1 MDKFRNLRKK
11 RPTGSRVPVPDA
23 SAGSKNI
30 YVNSIKERI
39 AINLKYRY
47 EQNKIDSGGLAP
59 DVARK
64 SDMIVRETIH
74 VIACGVL
81 AQDIRRIAGK
91 LDLDVDTTFLE
102 GGLHENPTDL
112 RQRLQA
118 TIDEVS
124 RTGGGSRIAVGY
136 GVCGRGTVGIKAR
149 GIPLVIPRVHD
160 CISLFLGGNAAYQR
174 EFKQYP
180 GTYYISSG
188 WYKEK
193 TEPLSQKRPFVW
205 MGDRRVYFDELVEKY
220 GEAHA
225 RETFDF
231 LNSWKRN
238 YQRAAFID
246 MGDGDRADPA
256 RYAEQMAEKYGWK
269 YEVLKG
275 NPDFLKALLTT
286 KQTTAELLVVPP
298 GQVTVF
304 DARKEGL
311 KARPIL
317 SRASRRR
324 EQKIEVLGGEMT
336 GPRARLTTGLGI
348 DAGGT
353 YTDAVIYDMV
363 YGKVLS
369 KNKALT
375 TKWDFTL
382 GIREALEGL
391 DQRQLPRVELTAVST
406 TLATNA
412 IVEGEGQKV
421 GLLIM
426 PPYGLFEKGDIPN
439 EPKAVISG
447 RLEISGTVIS
457 PVDEAEVRRTA
468 REMVDARGVEAFA
481 VSGYAGAIN
490 PEHELAVKKAV
501 IDETGCLV
509 TCGHELSDLL
519 NFRTR
524 AQTAVLNA
532 RIVPRLGRL
541 IHNLGQVL
549 DDLGVVTPVMVVK
562 GDGSLMSSAMAIDRP
577 VETILSGPAAS
588 VAGAHFLTEKKN
600 AVVVDMGGT
609 TTDTAALEQG
619 QVRLVE
625 SGSRVGGART
635 HVKALEIRTTGLGG
649 DSLISFD
656 EGEFTIGPR
665 RVAPL
670 AWLGQCHPGTER
682 ALDYVH
688 RNLNVRCGNS
698 RGMQILF
705 LTDHN
710 SRLGLTPAEARI
722 VALLKRRPYAIED
735 LAKRTNALHIGFLPL
750 ARLEENYVI
759 QRSGL
764 TPTDLLHVTGQ
775 FGRWCIETSRRA
787 CDLFATLTEMHT
799 EEMVVMLLD
808 RVVRQ
813 LAIELM
819 RKQLD
824 MDTRPEDLES
834 CPSCRRWVEN
844 ILDGGSKNFSVQ
856 FHLHHP
862 VIGIGAPINH
872 FLPQAARLLHTEAI
886 LPDHADVANAI
897 GAITSHIMVRR
908 KLRIK
913 PDQEGGFLIDGLA
926 GAQRFGDLDDA
937 ETFAKEELGRIVR
950 NVAQAAGTSQ
960 TKVKIEIRDQ
970 SARSVQGD
978 EIFLERRVQAQLIGK
993 PDLALAAE
1001 KAMLYE

>member
-1 MDKFRNLRKK
+1 MTK
-11 RPTGSRVPVPDA
+11 RDH
-23 SAGSKNI
+23 
-30 YVNSIKERI
+30 
-39 AINLKYRY
+39 
-47 EQNKIDSGGLAP
+47 
-59 DVARK
+59 
-64 SDMIVRETIH
+64 IH

-81 AQDIRRIAGK
+81 ALDIQRIADK
-91 LDLDVDTTFLE
+91 LDFEVDTTFLE
-102 GGLHENPTDL
+102 GGLHENPTHL
-112 RQRLQA
+112 RHRLQA
-118 TIDEVS
+118 AIDDVS
-124 RTGGGSRIAVGY
+124 QTGRGNRIAVGY
-136 GVCGRGTVGIKAR
+136 GVCGRGTVGIKAQS
-149 GIPLVIPRVHD
+149 IPLVIPRVHD
-160 CISLFLGGNAAYQR
+160 CISLFLGGNAAYQK
-174 EFKQYP
+174 EFKRFP
-180 GTYYISSG
+180 GTYYISAG
-188 WYKEK
+188 WYEEK

-246 MGDGDRADPA
+246 MGDNTRPESAG
-256 RYAEQMAEKYGWK
+256 YAEHMAEKYGWK

-286 KQTTAELLVVPP
+286 KKTTGELLVVPP

-304 DARKEGL
+304 DAQKEGL
-311 KARPIL
+311 KASPVI
-317 SRASRRR
+317 SSASRRHR
-324 EQKIEVLGGEMT
+324 PRQKIEVLESA
-336 GPRARLTTGLGI
+336 PFESRILLTTGLGI

-363 YGKVLS
+363 SGAVLS

-375 TKWDFTL
+375 TKWDFTV

-391 DQRQLPRVELTAVST
+391 DQRQVPKIELTAVST

-426 PPYGLFEKGDIPN
+426 PPYGLFEKADITH

-447 RLEISGTVIS
+447 RLEISGTVIA
-457 PVDEAEVRRTA
+457 PVDETEVRRIA
-468 REMVDARGVEAFA
+468 REMVDLKGVEAFA

-501 IDETGCLV
+501 IGETGCLV

-524 AQTAVLNA
+524 AQTAILNA

-541 IHNLGQVL
+541 IHNLRQVL

-562 GDGSLMSSAMAIDRP
+562 GDGSLMSSAVAIDRP

-588 VAGAHFLTEKKN
+588 VAGAHFLTEKRN
-600 AVVVDMGGT
+600 AIVVDMGGT
-609 TTDTAALEQG
+609 TTDTATLERG
-619 QVRLVE
+619 QVRLAE
-625 SGSRVGGART
+625 SGSHVGSART
-635 HVKALEIRTTGLGG
+635 HVKALEIRTSGLGG
-649 DSLISFD
+649 DSLISFN

-665 RVAPL
+665 RVTPL
-670 AWLGQCHPGTER
+670 AWLGQCSPGPEK
-682 ALDYVH
+682 ALRYMH
-688 RNLNVRCGNS
+688 RKLNLRSGTSNS
-698 RGMQILF
+698 MQILF

-710 SRLGLTPAEARI
+710 HQMKLTPTEARI
-722 VALLKRRPYAIED
+722 VSLLEQRPHAIEE
-735 LAKRTNALHIGFLPL
+735 LAERTKALHIGFLPL
-750 ARLEENYVI
+750 SRLEENYII
-759 QRSGL
+759 QRCGL
-764 TPTDLLHVTGQ
+764 TPTDLLHVAGQ
-775 FGRWCIETSRRA
+775 FEQWDIETSQQI
-787 CDLFATLTEMHT
+787 CNLFATLSEMPI

-808 RVVRQ
+808 RVVGR

-819 RKQLD
+819 KKQMD
-824 MDTRPEDLES
+824 METPPNDLEE
-834 CPSCRRWVEN
+834 CPACRVWVKN
-844 ILDGGSKNFSVQ
+844 ILDGGHKDYSIR
-856 FHLHHP
+856 FHLHRP

-872 FLPQAARLLHTEAI
+872 FLPQATRLLHTEAI
-886 LPDHADVANAI
+886 LPEHADVANAI
-897 GAITSHIMVRR
+897 GAITSHIMIRR

-926 GAQRFGDLDDA
+926 GVRRFGDLDDA
-937 ETFAKEELGRIVR
+937 EAFAKQELGQIVR
-950 NVAQAAGTSQ
+950 DMAHASGTSQ
-960 TKVKIEIRDQ
+960 TEIKIEIRDH

-978 EIFLERRVQAQLIGK
+978 EIFLERCIQAQLVGK
-993 PDLALAAE
+993 PDLALG
-1001 KAMLYE
+1001 Y

>member
-1 MDKFRNLRKK
+1 MQN
-11 RPTGSRVPVPDA
+11 TGMNKA
-23 SAGSKNI
+23 K
-30 YVNSIKERI
+30 SIPMTSPGWK
-39 AINLKYRY
+39 
-47 EQNKIDSGGLAP
+47 
-59 DVARK
+59 
-64 SDMIVRETIH
+64 RETFMTKRDSIH

-81 AQDIRRIAGK
+81 ALDIRRIADE
-91 LDLDVDTTFLE
+91 LDLEVDTTFLE
-102 GGLHENPTDL
+102 GGLHENPTNL

-118 TIDEVS
+118 AIDDVS
-124 RTGGGSRIAVGY
+124 RTGRGNRIAVGY
-136 GVCGRGTVGIKAR
+136 GVCGRGTVGIKAQS
-149 GIPLVIPRVHD
+149 IPLVIPRVHD
-160 CISLFLGGNAAYQR
+160 CISLFLGGNAAYQK
-174 EFKQYP
+174 EFKRYP
-180 GTYYISSG
+180 GTYYISAG
-188 WYKEK
+188 WYEEK
-193 TEPLSQKRPFVW
+193 TEPLSQKRPFAW
-205 MGDRRVYFDELVEKY
+205 MGDRPVFFDELVEKY

-246 MGDGDRADPA
+246 MGNGDRPESAN
-256 RYAEQMAEKYGWK
+256 YAEQMAEKYGWK

-286 KQTTAELLVVPP
+286 RKTTAELLVVPP

-311 KARPIL
+311 KASPVL
-317 SRASRRR
+317 SMASRRHGPR
-324 EQKIEVLGGEMT
+324 HKIEVLDSAPSES
-336 GPRARLTTGLGI
+336 RVHLTTGLGI

-363 YGKVLS
+363 SGNVLS

-375 TKWDFTL
+375 TKWDFTV
-382 GIREALEGL
+382 GIREALQGL
-391 DQRQLPRVELTAVST
+391 EQGLLPKVELTAVST

-426 PPYGLFEKGDIPN
+426 PPYGLFEKGDIAH

-447 RLEISGTVIS
+447 RLEISGTVIA
-457 PVDEAEVRRTA
+457 PVDEDEIRRIA
-468 REMVDARGVEAFA
+468 REMVDTKGVEAFA

-490 PEHELAVKKAV
+490 PEHELAVKQAV
-501 IDETGCLV
+501 VDETGCLV

-541 IHNLGQVL
+541 IHNLKQVL
-549 DDLGVVTPVMVVK
+549 DDLGVLTPVMVVK

-588 VAGAHFLTEKKN
+588 VAGAYFLTEKMN
-600 AVVVDMGGT
+600 AIVVDMGGT
-609 TTDTAALEQG
+609 TTDTAALERG

-625 SGSRVGGART
+625 SGSHVGGART

-649 DSLISFD
+649 DSLISFN

-670 AWLGQCHPGTER
+670 AWLGQCTPGPEK
-682 ALDYVH
+682 ALNYM
-688 RNLNVRCGNS
+688 RRKLNIRSGSSN
-698 RGMQILF
+698 GMQILF

-710 SRLGLTPAEARI
+710 PPLKLTPAEARI
-722 VALLKRRPYAIED
+722 VALLETRPHTVEE
-735 LAKRTNALHIGFLPL
+735 LAERTKALHIGFLPVT
-750 ARLEENYVI
+750 RLEENYIV
-759 QRSGL
+759 QRCGL

-775 FGRWCIETSRRA
+775 FDRWHVETSRRI
-787 CDLFATLTEMHT
+787 CDLFAAVSDMQTK
-799 EEMVVMLLD
+799 EMVVMLLD
-808 RVVRQ
+808 RVVQ
-813 LAIELM
+813 LLAIELIK
-819 RKQLD
+819 KQMD
-824 MDTRPEDLES
+824 METRPDDLDH
-834 CPSCRRWVEN
+834 CPACRVWVKN
-844 ILDGGSKNFSVQ
+844 ILDGGHKDYSVQ
-856 FHLHHP
+856 FHLHRP

-926 GAQRFGDLDDA
+926 GARRFGDLDDA
-937 ETFAKEELGRIVR
+937 EAFAKQELGRIVR
-950 NVAQAAGTSQ
+950 NVAHAAGTSQ
-960 TKVKIEIRDQ
+960 TEVKIEIKDH

-978 EIFLERRVQAQLIGK
+978 EIFLERRILARLIGK
-993 PDLALAAE
+993 PDLALALE
-1001 KAMLYE
+1001 